1 MALEQELKLSV
12 LEGEIDL
19 KTIVFDGYQ
28 QSEVT
33 SQRLISTYFD
43 TSELA
48 LIKNGFGLRLRF
60 DGKQWFQTLKETGQ
74 VKRGLHQRQE
84 WEQGLLKEAFDE
96 DLLKATPL
104 RTLIENEAVWP
115 KVSSVFTTDFIRQII
130 ILRDQSGAQIEVA
143 YDKGRVY
150 TDVEATPIHEIE
162 LELKAGNV
170 NQLQAIAAHLISI
183 LPLQTSDSSKAGK
196 GYGLLRPQQFLV

>member
-1 MALEQELKLSV
+1 MALEQEIKLSV
-12 LEGEIDL
+12 LEDEIEFKAL
-19 KTIVFDGYQ
+19 VFEGYQ

-43 TSELA
+43 TPELA
-48 LIKNGFGLRLRF
+48 LIKSGLGLRLRF

-74 VKRGLHQRQE
+74 VKQGLHQRQE
-84 WEQGLLKEAFDE
+84 WEQRLLKKAFDE
-96 DLLKATPL
+96 KSLKATPL
-104 RTLIENEAVWP
+104 RTVIENETIWP
-115 KVSSVFTTDFIRQII
+115 TVSPVFTTDFIRQII
-130 ILRDQSGAQIEVA
+130 ILRGQNDSEIEVA

-150 TDVEATPIHEIE
+150 TDAEAMPIHEIE

-170 NQLQAIAAHLISI
+170 SQLQVIAAQLISI

-196 GYGLLRPQQFLV
+196 GYALLLRP